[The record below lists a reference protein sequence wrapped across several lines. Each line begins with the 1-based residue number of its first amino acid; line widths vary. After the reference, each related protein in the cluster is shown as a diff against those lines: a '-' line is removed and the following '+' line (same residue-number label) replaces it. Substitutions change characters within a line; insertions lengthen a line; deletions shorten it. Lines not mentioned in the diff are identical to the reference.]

1 MGGKQRRSPGAGN
14 DVGGMLDG
22 ISPVLG
28 ALVVLTPFLFI
39 YTGNFPAMLSATG
52 CGLAV
57 MGLAFLDGP
66 EPEPWTRWGSG
77 VLGAWVAVSP
87 WFLQRAFVPP
97 DAVLASPM
105 AEPAVSMPVVLGLA
119 IVVTAGLDIT
129 RTVVESQR
137 SATQDQRDHITSET
151 ASVTPFRGAAERGLL
166 NQDRSSPVG
175 GRGKAAG
182 HPVRLRRQAR

>member
-1 MGGKQRRSPGAGN
+1 MTGENRRPSRSRS

-22 ISPVLG
+22 ISAVLG
-28 ALVVLTPFLFI
+28 ALVVVTPFLCL

-52 CGLAV
+52 SGFAV

-66 EPEPWTRWGSG
+66 EPEPWTRWASG

-87 WFLQRAFVPP
+87 WVLQRAFVPS

-119 IVVTAGLDIT
+119 VAVVGALDIVRAAVEGRRSIKSVWPVAPAPEAT
-129 RTVVESQR
+129 RTVR
-137 SATQDQRDHITSET
+137 TS
-151 ASVTPFRGAAERGLL
+151 P
-166 NQDRSSPVG
+166 
-175 GRGKAAG
+175 
-182 HPVRLRRQAR
+182 RLISR

>member
-1 MGGKQRRSPGAGN
+1 MGGKQRRSSGAAN

-22 ISPVLG
+22 ISAVLG

-39 YTGNFPAMLSATG
+39 ETGNFPAMLSATG

-66 EPEPWTRWGSG
+66 EPQPWTRWVSG

-119 IVVTAGLDIT
+119 IVVTAGLDII
-129 RTVVESQR
+129 RTLVESQPSISQHR
-137 SATQDQRDHITSET
+137 SDHITSNT
-151 ASVTPFRGAAERGLL
+151 ATVTPFRGATERGALI
-166 NQDRSSPVG
+166 QDRSSPVG
-175 GRGKAAG
+175 GGKSVG
-182 HPVRLRRQAR
+182 HLVRLRKQAR

>member
-1 MGGKQRRSPGAGN
+1 MGGKPRRSSGGGN

-22 ISPVLG
+22 IAAVLG

-39 YTGNFPAMLSATG
+39 RTANFPAMLSATE

-105 AEPAVSMPVVLGLA
+105 AEPAVSMPVVLGVA

-129 RTVVESQR
+129 RTFVESQPSMSPDR
-137 SATQDQRDHITSET
+137 RDHSTSNT
-151 ASVTPFRGAAERGLL
+151 ASAATFREATERGALI
-166 NQDRSSPVG
+166 QDR
-175 GRGKAAG
+175 
-182 HPVRLRRQAR
+182 